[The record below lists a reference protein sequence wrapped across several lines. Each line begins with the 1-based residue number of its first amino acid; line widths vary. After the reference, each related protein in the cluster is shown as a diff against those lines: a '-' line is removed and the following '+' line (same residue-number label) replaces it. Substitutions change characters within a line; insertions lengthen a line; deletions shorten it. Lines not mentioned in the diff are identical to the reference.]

1 MPFTDVREQPA
12 MMNDH
17 AANQQSMSDSI
28 PDMESF
34 VSSEL
39 NEEEI
44 NSQLQRVEN
53 LINKDDISPV
63 KRKQSDI
70 QSADNSEEQ

>member
-17 AANQQSMSDSI
+17 AANQQSMSDDI

-34 VSSEL
+34 VSSE
-39 NEEEI
+39 
-44 NSQLQRVEN
+44 
-53 LINKDDISPV
+53 
-63 KRKQSDI
+63 
-70 QSADNSEEQ
+70 

>member
-1 MPFTDVREQPA
+1 MPLDDVREQPA

-17 AANQQSMSDSI
+17 AANQQSMSESI

-39 NEEEI
+39 NEEEM
-44 NSQLQRVEN
+44 NAQLELVEN
-53 LINKDDISPV
+53 SKNKDGINPIKCIQQDL
-63 KRKQSDI
+63 
-70 QSADNSEEQ
+70 QSADDSEEQ